1 MTTLQTLI
9 AFLILVVFVIIVMAL
24 ICILWH
30 IIESEYKKAAIT
42 SIFAVV
48 LTIIMLT
55 GIVIA
60 F

>member
-9 AFLILVVFVIIVMAL
+9 TFLILVVFVVIVMAL
-24 ICILWH
+24 IWILWH
-30 IIESEYKKAAIT
+30 IGEGEYKKAIIT
-42 SIFAVV
+42 SIFAVI

-55 GIVIA
+55 GIAIA